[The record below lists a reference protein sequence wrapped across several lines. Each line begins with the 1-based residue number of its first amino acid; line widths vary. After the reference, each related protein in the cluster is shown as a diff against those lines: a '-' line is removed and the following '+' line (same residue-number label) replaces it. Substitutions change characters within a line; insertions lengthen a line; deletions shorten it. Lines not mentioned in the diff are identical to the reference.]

1 MLPEALR
8 VRMKR
13 IIHECK
19 ISKTIQLQLARYP
32 KFRANCTYFPEIISY
47 SSNVLGRGSTLTL
60 ANEAGPISRDLT

>member
-19 ISKTIQLQLARYP
+19 ISKTIQLQFARYTRILN
-32 KFRANCTYFPEIISY
+32 FVQI
-47 SSNVLGRGSTLTL
+47 VL
-60 ANEAGPISRDLT
+60 ISRRSSVIRQMF